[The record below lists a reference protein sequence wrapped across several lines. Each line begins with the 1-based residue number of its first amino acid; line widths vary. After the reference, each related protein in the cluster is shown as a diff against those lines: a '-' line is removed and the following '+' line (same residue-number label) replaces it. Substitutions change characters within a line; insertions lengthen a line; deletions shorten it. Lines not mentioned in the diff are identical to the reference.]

1 VVFEKISNKVFLGVR
16 EYLSMSFEVAFKQ
29 YERLKGDL
37 EKLFVEIP
45 EGIDGLTSLYYG
57 EEDYTCF
64 TAKKLLGRRDKGAQR
79 NAFL

>member
-1 VVFEKISNKVFLGVR
+1 
-16 EYLSMSFEVAFKQ
+16 MSLEAAFRQ
-29 YERLKGDL
+29 YEQVKADL
-37 EKLFVEIP
+37 EKLYAEIP

-64 TAKKLLGRRDKGAQR
+64 TAKKLMGRRDKGAQR

>member
-1 VVFEKISNKVFLGVR
+1 
-16 EYLSMSFEVAFKQ
+16 MSFEVAFKQ

-64 TAKKLLGRRDKGAQR
+64 TAKKFLGRRDKGARR

>member
-1 VVFEKISNKVFLGVR
+1 
-16 EYLSMSFEVAFKQ
+16 MSFEAVFKQ
-29 YERLKGDL
+29 YERVKGDL
-37 EKLFVEIP
+37 EKLFSEIP
-45 EGIDGLTSLYYG
+45 EGVDGLTSLYYG